1 LRADLLLH
9 HLALWHVGN
18 LLGHT
23 KLSPVARLWDSSAFS
38 SLHHFWLQLF
48 NLWDFLNDCFVHER
62 ELAGCDVL
70 HLLVES
76 GIHLFQLLILPS
88 DHFVLCRCVTTIADC
103 DVVGEHLG
111 PCHRHADQ
119 LGEHQTAWIS
129 SNLAIR
135 HGGLMAEVAQPFVAD
150 RRVNALTLLCV
161 VGVALLT
168 IHAAA
173 LLSHPA
179 TLVHHP
185 ALAWLAPLWR
195 WAQGTGIGVKHSRAT
210 TLLNWVQWLDVW
222 APRVLTGVQREEITA
237 SRIVSLLVEV

>member
-1 LRADLLLH
+1 M
-9 HLALWHVGN
+9 VG
-18 LLGHT
+18 
-23 KLSPVARLWDSSAFS
+23 F
-38 SLHHFWLQLF
+38 LF
-48 NLWDFLNDCFVHER
+48 Y
-62 ELAGCDVL
+62 
-70 HLLVES
+70 
-76 GIHLFQLLILPS
+76 
-88 DHFVLCRCVTTIADC
+88 
-103 DVVGEHLG
+103 
-111 PCHRHADQ
+111 
-119 LGEHQTAWIS
+119 QTAWIS

-135 HGGLMAEVAQPFVAD
+135 HGCLMAEVAQPFVAD